1 MSGRSNWG
9 HGNNFEKR
17 KREQK
22 FRTAP
27 HNATPQL
34 IPTTI
39 STGMF
44 SYGAREVHPDVRA
57 MIDAKLAAQ
66 REGEAA

>member
-1 MSGRSNWG
+1 MSRRSNWG
-9 HGNNFEKR
+9 HGNHFEKR
-17 KREQK
+17 NREQK

-27 HNATPQL
+27 RSAPPQL

-44 SYGAREVHPDVRA
+44 SYGAREVHPDMRA
-57 MIDAKLAAQ
+57 MIDAKLAAK